1 MLEPDVIVTD
11 IAMPGMNGLEATAEI
26 LHRTPTARVVM
37 VTSYEGMDVQ
47 RQALA
52 AGALGFVTKLS
63 ADDDLLP
70 AVHAAYRGERF
81 VGRRPN
87 HLRRE
92 S

>member
-1 MLEPDVIVTD
+1 
-11 IAMPGMNGLEATAEI
+11 MPGMDGLEATAEI

-37 VTSYEGMDVQ
+37 VTNYDGIDVQ

-70 AVHAAYRGERF
+70 AVHAACRGERF
-81 VGRRPN
+81 VGSRP
-87 HLRRE
+87 RRE